1 MERYVSFQLGN
12 LRFLDSIQFFGPGSS
27 LDTLASTLNDFPILE
42 EMFPQ
47 VWDVTPEEME
57 LLCKKGVYPYSYM
70 DNSNKFNETSL
81 RPEEDYYNE
90 LTKEDISQEK
100 YEFAQTV
107 WSTMG
112 CETLGDYHD
121 IYLYQDIFLL
131 ADVFEQFRDV
141 CLKKYDVDPAHYHT
155 VPGLPN
161 SFNIYY
167 DANNLSGWAMSQPLP
182 IGDFEWKTEFE
193 GFDVNEIADYA
204 EIGYILEKSAIISFL
219 TDETYKDSSYPQVQT
234 ADLAEA
240 LDRAEHQTE
249 GSSEY

>member
-81 RPEEDYYNE
+81 PPKEDYYNE

-141 CLKKYDVDPAHYHT
+141 CLKKYDLDPAHYHT
-155 VPGLPN
+155 VPGLVW
-161 SFNIYY
+161 
-167 DANNLSGWAMSQPLP
+167 DASLRLP
-182 IGDFEWKTEFE
+182 VW
-193 GFDVNEIADYA
+193 NC
-204 EIGYILEKSAIISFL
+204 
-219 TDETYKDSSYPQVQT
+219 
-234 ADLAEA
+234 A
-240 LDRAEHQTE
+240 L
-249 GSSEY
+249 